1 MKLFPFFV
9 FCLAVLVALPAAM
22 AQSTVYTW
30 KDENGVLH
38 YTNTAPPEG
47 ATIIDTEKEMP
58 HDPQKARQQE
68 MEQRRYLEQLRRE
81 ERLSDSAESAPPEQ
95 AEGPA
100 QKMESDSQPQEE
112 EKIERSGRRKETW
125 HQRQIEKRQ
134 RKKLNQGPS
143 PP

>member
-9 FCLAVLVALPAAM
+9 LCLAVLIGTGAAI
-22 AQSTVYTW
+22 AQNTVYTW
-30 KDENGVLH
+30 KDEEGVLH
-38 YTNTAPPEG
+38 YTNTKPPEG
-47 ATIIDTEKEMP
+47 ATIIDTEKEVP
-58 HDPQKARQQE
+58 HDPQKARERE

-81 ERLSDSAESAPPEQ
+81 ERLSETAESAPPEQ
-95 AEGPA
+95 TEGPA
-100 QKMESDSQPQEE
+100 QKIEADSQPQEE

-125 HQRQIEKRQ
+125 HQRQIEQRQ

>member
-47 ATIIDTEKEMP
+47 ATIIDTEKEVP
-58 HDPQKARQQE
+58 HDPQEARQRE

-81 ERLSDSAESAPPEQ
+81 ERLSDSAESAPAEQ
-95 AEGPA
+95 TEAPA
-100 QKMESDSQPQEE
+100 QKVEADSQPQQED
-112 EKIERSGRRKETW
+112 KIEKGSRRNETW
-125 HQRQIEKRQ
+125 HQKQIEKHQ

>member
-1 MKLFPFFV
+1 MKLFPVFV
-9 FCLAVLVALPAAM
+9 FCLAVLIALPAAM

-47 ATIIDTEKEMP
+47 ATIIDTEKEVP
-58 HDPQKARQQE
+58 HDPQEARQRE

-81 ERLSDSAESAPPEQ
+81 ERLSDSEESAPAEQ

-100 QKMESDSQPQEE
+100 QKMEADSPPQEKE
-112 EKIERSGRRKETW
+112 TIERSGRRKETW